1 MFHMRANIVA
11 MGVIGAALLLPEL
24 AQAEQTGH
32 ASWYALHSRT
42 ASGEMMNPSAMT
54 AAHRSLPFGTKVVVE
69 NLNNGKAVVVR
80 INDRG
85 PFIKGRIIDV
95 SKAAASVL
103 GMLGSGTARV
113 KVSTSAVAR
122 SRSLR
127 RRKAPSRSQRATTK
141 MESAPDDKSAK
152 VEDAPVK
159 SAKMEGAPA
168 SKPVKV
174 AAKSSKPA
182 KVASASRGKST
193 KTAKASSKAAKIV
206 TASAGKRSGKSETR
220 VAGLMKSSR
229 DIKRVASRASSR
241 KTYAVVSRSGSRK
254 AVAVASREFGKGR
267 RGQAKGHRPG
277 FVRQPLWRFRAQREL
292 RQLTLQNPWTAR
304 GPSIS
309 TCANAG
315 PRPGV

>member
-113 KVSTSAVAR
+113 KVSTSGGSSLKVAAKEE
-122 SRSLR
+122 SPV
-127 RRKAPSRSQRATTK
+127 KVATATTK
-141 MESAPDDKSAK
+141 METASGDKFAK

-159 SAKMEGAPA
+159 SAKMEGVSA

-174 AAKSSKPA
+174 AAKASKPA

-229 DIKRVASRASSR
+229 DIKRVASRAASR

-254 AVAVASREFGKGR
+254 AVAVASRELGKSR
-267 RGQAKGHRPG
+267 RGQAKGAVVLASSANPYG
-277 FVRQPLWRFRAQREL
+277 AFVRSASFI
-292 RQLTLQNPWTAR
+292 N
-304 GPSIS
+304 
-309 TCANAG
+309 
-315 PRPGV
+315 

>member
-54 AAHRSLPFGTKVVVE
+54 AAHRSLPFGTKVLVE

-113 KVSTSAVAR
+113 KVSTSGGSSLKVAAKEE
-122 SRSLR
+122 SPV
-127 RRKAPSRSQRATTK
+127 KVATATTK
-141 MESAPDDKSAK
+141 MESAPVDKSPK
-152 VEDAPVK
+152 VEEEPVK

-174 AAKSSKPA
+174 AAKSSKPT

-229 DIKRVASRASSR
+229 DIKRVAARASSR
-241 KTYAVVSRSGSRK
+241 KTYAVVSRSGSSK

-267 RGQAKGHRPG
+267 RGQAKAIVLASSANPYGA
-277 FVRQPLWRFRAQREL
+277 FVRSASFV
-292 RQLTLQNPWTAR
+292 N
-304 GPSIS
+304 
-309 TCANAG
+309 
-315 PRPGV
+315 

>member
-113 KVSTSAVAR
+113 KVSTSGGSSLKVAAKEE
-122 SRSLR
+122 SPV
-127 RRKAPSRSQRATTK
+127 KVATATTK
-141 MESAPDDKSAK
+141 METASGDKFAK

-159 SAKMEGAPA
+159 SAKMEGVSA

-174 AAKSSKPA
+174 AAKASKPA

-206 TASAGKRSGKSETR
+206 TASAAKRSGKSETR

-229 DIKRVASRASSR
+229 DIKRVASRAASR

-254 AVAVASREFGKGR
+254 AVAVASRELGKSR
-267 RGQAKGHRPG
+267 RGQAKGAVVLASSANPYG
-277 FVRQPLWRFRAQREL
+277 AFVRSASF
-292 RQLTLQNPWTAR
+292 
-304 GPSIS
+304 II
-309 TCANAG
+309 
-315 PRPGV
+315 

>member
-1 MFHMRANIVA
+1 MFQMRANIVA

-54 AAHRSLPFGTKVVVE
+54 AAHRSLPFGTKVLVE
-69 NLNNGKAVVVR
+69 NLSNGKAVVVR

-103 GMLGSGTARV
+103 GMLGSGTVRV
-113 KVSTSAVAR
+113 KVSSSGGSSLKVAAKEE
-122 SRSLR
+122 SPV
-127 RRKAPSRSQRATTK
+127 KVAMATTK
-141 MESAPDDKSAK
+141 MEDASGDKSAK
-152 VEDAPVK
+152 VEDVPVK

-206 TASAGKRSGKSETR
+206 TASAGKRSGKSEKR

-241 KTYAVVSRSGSRK
+241 NTYAAVSRSGSRK
-254 AVAVASREFGKGR
+254 AVAVASRDFGKRGR
-267 RGQAKGHRPG
+267 SQGKSIVLASSANPYGA
-277 FVRQPLWRFRAQREL
+277 FVRSASFV
-292 RQLTLQNPWTAR
+292 N
-304 GPSIS
+304 
-309 TCANAG
+309 
-315 PRPGV
+315 

>member
-1 MFHMRANIVA
+1 MFQMRANIVA
-11 MGVIGAALLLPEL
+11 MGVIGTALLLPEL

-54 AAHRSLPFGTKVVVE
+54 AAHRSLPFGTKVLVE
-69 NLNNGKAVVVR
+69 NLSNGKAVVVR

-85 PFIKGRIIDV
+85 PFTKGRIIDV

-113 KVSTSAVAR
+113 KVSSSGGSSLKVAAKEE
-122 SRSLR
+122 SNV
-127 RRKAPSRSQRATTK
+127 KVATATTK
-141 MESAPDDKSAK
+141 MESASGDKAEGTP
-152 VEDAPVK
+152 VVK
-159 SAKMEGAPA
+159 SVTMEGAPA

-193 KTAKASSKAAKIV
+193 KTAKASGKAAKIV

-229 DIKRVASRASSR
+229 DIKRVASRDTSR
-241 KTYAVVSRSGSRK
+241 KTYAAVSRSSSRK

-267 RGQAKGHRPG
+267 RSQGKGIVLASSANPYG
-277 FVRQPLWRFRAQREL
+277 AFVRSASFV
-292 RQLTLQNPWTAR
+292 N
-304 GPSIS
+304 
-309 TCANAG
+309 
-315 PRPGV
+315 

>member
-54 AAHRSLPFGTKVVVE
+54 AAHRSLPFGTKVLVE
-69 NLNNGKAVVVR
+69 NLSNGKAVVVR

-113 KVSTSAVAR
+113 KVSTSGGSSLKVAAKEE
-122 SRSLR
+122 SPV
-127 RRKAPSRSQRATTK
+127 KVATATTK
-141 MESAPDDKSAK
+141 METASGDKFAK

-193 KTAKASSKAAKIV
+193 KTAKATSKAAKIV
-206 TASAGKRSGKSETR
+206 TASAAKRSGKSETR

-229 DIKRVASRASSR
+229 DIKRVASRAASR

-254 AVAVASREFGKGR
+254 AVAVASRELGKSR
-267 RGQAKGHRPG
+267 RGQAKGAVVLASSANPYG
-277 FVRQPLWRFRAQREL
+277 AFVRSASFI
-292 RQLTLQNPWTAR
+292 N
-304 GPSIS
+304 
-309 TCANAG
+309 
-315 PRPGV
+315 